1 MHAQLPREYSQGSLV
16 YPVNSIQKQQLA
28 FNGSVDQRG
37 RPPCCVPIWKSV
49 PLLEKIPGCHVL
61 QMNIDEIKRSTNSNI
76 QMDLLYYNVSIDF
89 PLKIGHK

>member
-1 MHAQLPREYSQGSLV
+1 MHAQLPREYSQSSLV

-28 FNGSVDQRG
+28 FNGSIDQRR

-61 QMNIDEIKRSTNSNI
+61 QINIDEIKRSTNSNI
-76 QMDLLYYNVSIDF
+76 QIDLLYNV
-89 PLKIGHK
+89 P